1 MIVSI
6 HQPNY
11 LPWLG
16 FFSKIKQSDLF
27 VLFDDVQF
35 PRGKKHFGHRNRIK
49 TNFNASKWLTV
60 PIKNKSD
67 MVSFNDTVINYS
79 LGWNKEHLRL
89 MEIFYKEAP
98 HFDKYFADISELL
111 LKEYSNLT
119 ELSKKLIVYF
129 MKELKINTEV
139 KLSSEF
145 GGEVLTGSDK
155 IFNILEKVRSYAYS
169 VEYISGS
176 GEGSR
181 RYIEEGEFKR
191 RRINLHWQEYEHPTY
206 NQLFNGFMP
215 YLSVVDLLFNE
226 GNESYKI
233 I

>member
-16 FFSKIKQSDLF
+16 YFSKIKQSDLF
-27 VLFDDVQF
+27 ILFDDVQF

-60 PIKNKSD
+60 PIQNKSD
-67 MVSFNDTVINYS
+67 MVSFNDTDINYS
-79 LGWNKEHLRL
+79 LDWNKEHLRL
-89 MEIFYKEAP
+89 IEIFYKEAP
-98 HFDKYFADISELL
+98 HFNKYFTDISELL
-111 LKEYSNLT
+111 LKEYANLT

-139 KLSSEF
+139 KLSSDF
-145 GGEVLTGSDK
+145 GGVGLTGSDK
-155 IFNILEKVRSYAYS
+155 IFNILEKVRSYAHT

-181 RYIEEGEFKR
+181 RYIEEGEFKK
-191 RRINLHWQEYEHPTY
+191 RRINLHWQEYEHPVY

-215 YLSVVDLLFNE
+215 YLSVIDLLFNE
-226 GNESYKI
+226 GKESYKLI
-233 I
+233 

>member
-35 PRGKKHFGHRNRIK
+35 PRGKKHFGHRNKIK

-89 MEIFYKEAP
+89 IEIFYKEAP
-98 HFDKYFADISELL
+98 YFNKYFEDISELL
-111 LKEYSNLT
+111 LKEYTSLT

-129 MKELKINTEV
+129 MKELRINTEV
-139 KLSSEF
+139 KVSSDF
-145 GGEVLTGSDK
+145 DGEGLTGSDK
-155 IFNILEKVRSYAYS
+155 IFNILSSHNVTKLL
-169 VEYISGS
+169 
-176 GEGSR
+176 SR
-181 RYIEEGEFKR
+181 ACSF
-191 RRINLHWQEYEHPTY
+191 
-206 NQLFNGFMP
+206 
-215 YLSVVDLLFNE
+215 
-226 GNESYKI
+226 
-233 I
+233 